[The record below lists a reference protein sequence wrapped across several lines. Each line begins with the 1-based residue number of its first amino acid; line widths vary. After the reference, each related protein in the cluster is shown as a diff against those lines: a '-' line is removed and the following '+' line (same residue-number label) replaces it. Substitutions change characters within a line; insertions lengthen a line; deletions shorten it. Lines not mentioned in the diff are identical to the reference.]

1 MMTETE
7 AIQLAAPQIKQA
19 AEVLARA
26 FYEDPMMMF
35 IFPDDARRAR
45 LLPWYMGV
53 WIRYGRMY
61 GEVTTTEGKVEG
73 AAVWFPPET
82 FQVTPLRIIR
92 AGIIVMPLR
101 LGPAAFGRFMRIAN
115 CLEELQKRDVPPRHL
130 YLLSLGVDPLR
141 QGHGVGTAL
150 LQPVLACADA
160 ESCPCYL
167 ETTKD
172 RNVRFYEKHGF
183 EVASEGDLPRGG
195 PHFWT
200 MKREPQG

>member
-1 MMTETE
+1 MMAETE
-7 AIQLAAPQIKQA
+7 VIELAAPRMKEA

-26 FYEDPMMMF
+26 FYEDPMMTF
-35 IFPDDARRAR
+35 IFPEDARRAR

-53 WIRYGRMY
+53 WMRYGHMY
-61 GEVTTTEGKVEG
+61 GEVTTTGGKVEG

-82 FQVTPLRIIR
+82 FQVTPVRIIR
-92 AGIIVMPLR
+92 AGIIAMPLR

-130 YLLSLGVDPLR
+130 YLLFLGVDPLR
-141 QGHGVGTAL
+141 QGHSVGSAL
-150 LQPVLACADA
+150 LQPALACADA

-167 ETTKD
+167 ETTKET
-172 RNVRFYEKHGF
+172 NVRFYEKHGF
-183 EVASEGDLPRGG
+183 GVASEADLPGSG

-200 MKREPQG
+200 MKREPQE